1 VSASS
6 NGAIA
11 PSATSAEVAN
21 PKPGS
26 SPFGF
31 TFIAPL
37 VLGSVLNPINST
49 MLATALVPIA
59 ESLGTDIAATGWLIA
74 ALYLTTAVAQPT
86 LGRLVDLLGA
96 RRIFLASLG
105 LVGAAGL
112 CGQFA
117 SNLAGL
123 VAVRIL
129 LGVGTSG
136 AYPAAMRILRER
148 GEATGSKPPRLVFG
162 VMTVAAF
169 STTAVGPVIGGLL
182 VTAFGWQSIF
192 TINVPLALIAAVSIL
207 IWTPPDR
214 APTHTFAR
222 LMKDIDLIGI
232 ALFAAFLLSLM
243 AFLMNLKNGPLWRA
257 LAGSLVFGG
266 ALVWH
271 SLRRPQPFLDV
282 RMLAR
287 NWPLS
292 MTYLRAAAIST
303 IVFSV
308 YYGFAQWLQSA
319 VGYSSAGAG
328 LVTLPMS
335 VVAAAASLLGARI
348 KGLRSPFLIAV
359 GASLAGSAGLVIVD
373 GTSPLWM
380 TVTAITLFG
389 ITLGT
394 FSMATQA
401 AVYIQAPAEEIGT
414 AAGLQRTAQYIGAI
428 VAASLLASIYGEHA
442 SDTGMHSLA
451 AVAGALSAI
460 LFIVTLFDRTLSRA
474 TAKNAVKEATPKVG
488 PAIPQ
493 VEQIEVETIMPLTT
507 LDETPALVV
516 IDLQKGIV
524 GLPCAHPLAE
534 IVSRAA
540 TLARAFRKHGLPVIL
555 VNVAGRAPGRTEV
568 TFNFTP
574 PADWTELVP
583 ELDQQPGDH
592 LVTKHQIGAFYGT
605 ALEQILR
612 RRGVT
617 QVVLAG
623 VATSSGVEATARNAY
638 DHGYNVTLVTDA
650 MTDMSADAHRY
661 SVEAVFPRL
670 GETATTDDVLQALAG
685 RAPAAAMTEPAARAA
700 QPAE

>member
-1 VSASS
+1 VSRDKTSRSS
-6 NGAIA
+6 G
-11 PSATSAEVAN
+11 
-21 PKPGS
+21 

-59 ESLGTDIAATGWLIA
+59 ESLGSDIAATGWLIA

-86 LGRLVDLLGA
+86 LGRMVDLLGA
-96 RRIFLASLG
+96 RRVFLASLG
-105 LVGAAGL
+105 LVAAAGL

-117 SNLAGL
+117 STLAGL

-148 GEATGSKPPRLVFG
+148 GEATGSKPPRFVFG
-162 VMTVAAF
+162 VMTLSAF

-182 VTAFGWQSIF
+182 VSAFGWQSIF
-192 TINVPLALIAAVSIL
+192 TINVPLALIAALSIL
-207 IWTPPDR
+207 IWTPHDR
-214 APTHTFAR
+214 APAHTFAR
-222 LMKDIDLIGI
+222 LMKDIDLPGI

-243 AFLMNLKNGPLWRA
+243 AFLMNLKNGPLWLA
-257 LAGSLVFGG
+257 LAGSVVFGA

-287 NWPLS
+287 NWPLT
-292 MTYLRAAAIST
+292 MTYLCAAAIAI

-335 VVAAAASLLGARI
+335 VVAAAASLTGART
-348 KGLRSPFLIAV
+348 KGLRGPFLVSV
-359 GASLAGSAGLVIVD
+359 GAALAGNLGLLFVD
-373 GTSPLWM
+373 GASPLWM
-380 TVTAITLFG
+380 IVTAITLFG
-389 ITLGT
+389 VTLGT
-394 FSMATQA
+394 FSFATQA

-414 AAGLQRTAQYIGAI
+414 AAGLQRSAQYIGAI
-428 VAASLLASIYGEHA
+428 AAASLLASIYGERA
-442 SDTGMHSLA
+442 SDHGLHSLA

-460 LFIVTLFDRTLSRA
+460 LFIVTLFDRTLARVVSPA
-474 TAKNAVKEATPKVG
+474 AAEGDAPAPLIKET
-488 PAIPQ
+488 
-493 VEQIEVETIMPLTT
+493 TMPLTK
-507 LDETPALVV
+507 LDDTSALVV

-524 GLPCAHPLAE
+524 GLPCAHPADE
-534 IVSRAA
+534 IVGRAA
-540 TLARAFRKHGLPVIL
+540 RLASAFRGRGLPVVL

-568 TFNFTP
+568 QFNFTP

-583 ELDQQPGDH
+583 ELDRQPSDYT
-592 LVTKHQIGAFYGT
+592 VTKQQIGAFYGT

-612 RRGVT
+612 RHGVT
-617 QVVLAG
+617 QVILAG

-638 DHGYNVTLVTDA
+638 DHGYNVTLVVDA
-650 MTDMSADAHRY
+650 MTDLSADAHRH
-661 SVEAVFPRL
+661 SVETIFPRL
-670 GETATTDDVLQALAG
+670 GETATTDDVIRSLG
-685 RAPAAAMTEPAARAA
+685 ERAH
-700 QPAE
+700 

>member
-1 VSASS
+1 VSRDKTSRSS
-6 NGAIA
+6 G
-11 PSATSAEVAN
+11 
-21 PKPGS
+21 

-59 ESLGTDIAATGWLIA
+59 ESLGSDIAATGWLIA

-86 LGRLVDLLGA
+86 LGRMVDLLGA
-96 RRIFLASLG
+96 RRVFLASLG
-105 LVGAAGL
+105 LVAAAGL

-117 SNLAGL
+117 STLAGL

-148 GEATGSKPPRLVFG
+148 GEATGSKPPRFVFG
-162 VMTVAAF
+162 IMTLSAF

-182 VTAFGWQSIF
+182 VSAFGWQSIF
-192 TINVPLALIAAVSIL
+192 TINVPLALIAALSIL
-207 IWTPPDR
+207 IWTPHDR
-214 APTHTFAR
+214 APAHTFAR
-222 LMKDIDLIGI
+222 LMKDIDLPGI

-243 AFLMNLKNGPLWRA
+243 AFLMNLKNGPLWLA
-257 LAGSLVFGG
+257 LAGSVVFGA

-287 NWPLS
+287 NWPLT
-292 MTYLRAAAIST
+292 MTYLCAAAIAI

-335 VVAAAASLLGARI
+335 VVAAAASLTGARR
-348 KGLRSPFLIAV
+348 KGLRGPFLVSV
-359 GASLAGSAGLVIVD
+359 GAALAGNLGLLFVD
-373 GTSPLWM
+373 GASPLWM
-380 TVTAITLFG
+380 IVTAITLFG
-389 ITLGT
+389 VTLGT
-394 FSMATQA
+394 FSFATQA

-428 VAASLLASIYGEHA
+428 AAASLLASIYGERA
-442 SDTGMHSLA
+442 SDHGLHSLA

-460 LFIVTLFDRTLSRA
+460 LFIVTLFDRTLARVVSPA
-474 TAKNAVKEATPKVG
+474 AAEGDAPAPLIKET
-488 PAIPQ
+488 
-493 VEQIEVETIMPLTT
+493 TMPLTK
-507 LDETPALVV
+507 LDDTSALVV

-524 GLPCAHPLAE
+524 GLPCAHPADE
-534 IVSRAA
+534 IVGRAA
-540 TLARAFRKHGLPVIL
+540 RLASAFRGRGLPVVL

-568 TFNFTP
+568 QFNFTP

-583 ELDQQPGDH
+583 ELDRQPSDYT
-592 LVTKHQIGAFYGT
+592 VTKQQIGAFYGT

-612 RRGVT
+612 RHGVT
-617 QVVLAG
+617 QVILAG

-638 DHGYNVTLVTDA
+638 DHGYNVTLVVDA
-650 MTDMSADAHRY
+650 MTDLSADAHRH
-661 SVEAVFPRL
+661 SVETIFPRL
-670 GETATTDDVLQALAG
+670 GETATTDDVIRSLG
-685 RAPAAAMTEPAARAA
+685 ERAH
-700 QPAE
+700 

>member
-1 VSASS
+1 MSRDKASRR
-6 NGAIA
+6 NG
-11 PSATSAEVAN
+11 
-21 PKPGS
+21 

-59 ESLGTDIAATGWLIA
+59 ESLGSDIAATGWLIA

-86 LGRLVDLLGA
+86 LGRMVDLLGA
-96 RRIFLASLG
+96 RRVFLASLG
-105 LVGAAGL
+105 LVAAAGL

-117 SNLAGL
+117 STLAGL

-148 GEATGSKPPRLVFG
+148 GEATGSKPPRFVFG
-162 VMTVAAF
+162 VMTLSAF

-182 VTAFGWQSIF
+182 VSAFGWQSIF
-192 TINVPLALIAAVSIL
+192 TINVPLALIAALSIL
-207 IWTPPDR
+207 IWTPHDR
-214 APTHTFAR
+214 APAHTFAR
-222 LMKDIDLIGI
+222 LMKDIDPPGI

-243 AFLMNLKNGPLWRA
+243 AFLMNLKNGPLWLA
-257 LAGSLVFGG
+257 LAGSVVFGA

-287 NWPLS
+287 NWPLT
-292 MTYLRAAAIST
+292 MTYLRAAAIAI

-335 VVAAAASLLGARI
+335 VVAAAASLTGART
-348 KGLRSPFLIAV
+348 KGLRGPFLVSV
-359 GASLAGSAGLVIVD
+359 GAALAGNLGLLFVD
-373 GTSPLWM
+373 GASPLWM
-380 TVTAITLFG
+380 IVTAITLFG
-389 ITLGT
+389 VTLGT
-394 FSMATQA
+394 FSIATQA

-428 VAASLLASIYGEHA
+428 AAASLLASIYGERA
-442 SDTGMHSLA
+442 SDHGLHSLA

-460 LFIVTLFDRTLSRA
+460 LFIVTLFDRTLARVVSPA
-474 TAKNAVKEATPKVG
+474 AAEGDAPAPLIKET
-488 PAIPQ
+488 
-493 VEQIEVETIMPLTT
+493 TMPLTK
-507 LDETPALVV
+507 LDDTSALVV

-524 GLPCAHPLAE
+524 GLPCAHPADE
-534 IVSRAA
+534 IVGRAA
-540 TLARAFRKHGLPVIL
+540 KLAGAFRARGLPVVL
-555 VNVAGRAPGRTEV
+555 VNVAGRAPGRTEMQ
-568 TFNFTP
+568 FNFTP

-583 ELDQQPGDH
+583 ELDRQPSDYT
-592 LVTKHQIGAFYGT
+592 VTKQQIGAFYGT

-612 RRGVT
+612 RHGVT

-638 DHGYNVTLVTDA
+638 DHGYNVTLVVDA
-650 MTDMSADAHRY
+650 MTDLSADAHRH
-661 SVEAVFPRL
+661 SVETIFPRL
-670 GETATTDDVLQALAG
+670 GETATTDDVIRSLG
-685 RAPAAAMTEPAARAA
+685 ERPH
-700 QPAE
+700 

>member
-1 VSASS
+1 VSRDKTSRSS
-6 NGAIA
+6 G
-11 PSATSAEVAN
+11 
-21 PKPGS
+21 

-59 ESLGTDIAATGWLIA
+59 ESLGSDIAATGWLIA

-86 LGRLVDLLGA
+86 LGRMVDLLGA
-96 RRIFLASLG
+96 RRVFLASLG
-105 LVGAAGL
+105 LVAAAGL

-117 SNLAGL
+117 STLAGL

-148 GEATGSKPPRLVFG
+148 GEATGSKPPRFVFG
-162 VMTVAAF
+162 IMTLSAF

-182 VTAFGWQSIF
+182 VSAFGWQSIF
-192 TINVPLALIAAVSIL
+192 TINVPLALIAALSIL
-207 IWTPPDR
+207 IWTPHDR
-214 APTHTFAR
+214 APAHTFAR
-222 LMKDIDLIGI
+222 LMKDIDLPGI

-243 AFLMNLKNGPLWRA
+243 AFLMNLKNGPLWLA
-257 LAGSLVFGG
+257 LAGSVVFGA

-287 NWPLS
+287 NWPLT
-292 MTYLRAAAIST
+292 MTYLCAAAIAI

-335 VVAAAASLLGARI
+335 VVAAAASLTGART
-348 KGLRSPFLIAV
+348 KGLRGPFLVSV
-359 GASLAGSAGLVIVD
+359 GAALAGNLGLLFVD
-373 GTSPLWM
+373 GASPLWM
-380 TVTAITLFG
+380 IVTAITLFG
-389 ITLGT
+389 VTLGT
-394 FSMATQA
+394 FSFATQA

-414 AAGLQRTAQYIGAI
+414 AAGLQRSAQYIGAI
-428 VAASLLASIYGEHA
+428 AAASLLASIYGERA
-442 SDTGMHSLA
+442 SDHGLHSLA

-460 LFIVTLFDRTLSRA
+460 LFIVTLFDRTLARVVSPA
-474 TAKNAVKEATPKVG
+474 AAEGDAPAPLIKET
-488 PAIPQ
+488 
-493 VEQIEVETIMPLTT
+493 TMPLTK
-507 LDETPALVV
+507 LDDTSALVV

-524 GLPCAHPLAE
+524 GLPCAHPADE
-534 IVSRAA
+534 IVGRAA
-540 TLARAFRKHGLPVIL
+540 RLASAFRGRGLPVVL

-568 TFNFTP
+568 QFNFTP

-583 ELDQQPGDH
+583 ELDRQPSDYT
-592 LVTKHQIGAFYGT
+592 VTKQQIGAFYGT

-612 RRGVT
+612 RHGVT

-638 DHGYNVTLVTDA
+638 DHGYNVTLVVDA
-650 MTDMSADAHRY
+650 MTDLSADAHRH
-661 SVEAVFPRL
+661 SVETIFPRL
-670 GETATTDDVLQALAG
+670 GETATTDDVIRSLG
-685 RAPAAAMTEPAARAA
+685 ERAH
-700 QPAE
+700 

>member
-1 VSASS
+1 VSRDKTSRSS
-6 NGAIA
+6 G
-11 PSATSAEVAN
+11 
-21 PKPGS
+21 

-59 ESLGTDIAATGWLIA
+59 ESLGSDIAATGWLIA

-86 LGRLVDLLGA
+86 LGRMVDLLGA
-96 RRIFLASLG
+96 RRVFLASLG
-105 LVGAAGL
+105 LVAAAGL

-117 SNLAGL
+117 STLAGL

-148 GEATGSKPPRLVFG
+148 GEATGSKPPRFVFG
-162 VMTVAAF
+162 IMTLSAF

-182 VTAFGWQSIF
+182 VSAFGWQSIF
-192 TINVPLALIAAVSIL
+192 TINVPLALIAALSIL
-207 IWTPPDR
+207 IWTPHDR
-214 APTHTFAR
+214 APAHTFAR
-222 LMKDIDLIGI
+222 LMKDIDLPGI

-243 AFLMNLKNGPLWRA
+243 AFLMNLKNGPLWLA
-257 LAGSLVFGG
+257 LAGSVVFGA

-287 NWPLS
+287 NWPLT
-292 MTYLRAAAIST
+292 MTYLRAAAIAI

-335 VVAAAASLLGARI
+335 VVAAAASLTGART
-348 KGLRSPFLIAV
+348 KGLRGPFLVSV
-359 GASLAGSAGLVIVD
+359 GAALAGNLGLLFVD
-373 GTSPLWM
+373 GASPLWM
-380 TVTAITLFG
+380 IVTAITLFG
-389 ITLGT
+389 VTLGT
-394 FSMATQA
+394 FSFATQA

-414 AAGLQRTAQYIGAI
+414 AAGLQRSAQYIGAI
-428 VAASLLASIYGEHA
+428 AAASLLASIYGERA
-442 SDTGMHSLA
+442 SDHGLHSLA

-460 LFIVTLFDRTLSRA
+460 LFIVTLFDRTLARVVSPA
-474 TAKNAVKEATPKVG
+474 AAEGDAPAPLIKET
-488 PAIPQ
+488 
-493 VEQIEVETIMPLTT
+493 TMPLTK
-507 LDETPALVV
+507 LDDTSALVV

-524 GLPCAHPLAE
+524 GLPCAHPADE
-534 IVSRAA
+534 IVGRAA
-540 TLARAFRKHGLPVIL
+540 RLASAFRGRGLPVVL

-568 TFNFTP
+568 QFNFTP

-583 ELDQQPGDH
+583 ELDRQPSDYT
-592 LVTKHQIGAFYGT
+592 VTKQQIGAFYGT

-612 RRGVT
+612 RHGVT
-617 QVVLAG
+617 QVILAG

-638 DHGYNVTLVTDA
+638 DHGYNVTLVVDA
-650 MTDMSADAHRY
+650 MTDLSADAHRH
-661 SVEAVFPRL
+661 SVETIFPRL
-670 GETATTDDVLQALAG
+670 GETATTDDVIRSLG
-685 RAPAAAMTEPAARAA
+685 ERAH
-700 QPAE
+700 

>member
-1 VSASS
+1 M
-6 NGAIA
+6 
-11 PSATSAEVAN
+11 
-21 PKPGS
+21 
-26 SPFGF
+26 
-31 TFIAPL
+31 
-37 VLGSVLNPINST
+37 LGSVLNPINST

-59 ESLGTDIAATGWLIA
+59 ESLGSDIAATGWLIA

-86 LGRLVDLLGA
+86 LGRMVDLLGA
-96 RRIFLASLG
+96 RRVFLASLG
-105 LVGAAGL
+105 LVAAAGL

-117 SNLAGL
+117 STLAGL

-148 GEATGSKPPRLVFG
+148 GEATGSKPPRFVFG
-162 VMTVAAF
+162 VMTLSAF

-182 VTAFGWQSIF
+182 VSAFGWQSIF
-192 TINVPLALIAAVSIL
+192 TINVPLALIAALSIL
-207 IWTPPDR
+207 IWTPHDR
-214 APTHTFAR
+214 APAHTFAR
-222 LMKDIDLIGI
+222 LMKDIDLPGI

-243 AFLMNLKNGPLWRA
+243 AFLMNLKNGPLWLA
-257 LAGSLVFGG
+257 LAGSVVFGA

-287 NWPLS
+287 NWPLT
-292 MTYLRAAAIST
+292 MTYLRAAAISI

-335 VVAAAASLLGARI
+335 VVAAAASLTGART
-348 KGLRSPFLIAV
+348 KGLRGPFLVSV
-359 GASLAGSAGLVIVD
+359 GAALAGNLGLLFVD
-373 GTSPLWM
+373 GASPLWM
-380 TVTAITLFG
+380 IVTAITLFG
-389 ITLGT
+389 VTLGT
-394 FSMATQA
+394 FSFATQA

-428 VAASLLASIYGEHA
+428 AAASLLASIYGERA
-442 SDTGMHSLA
+442 SDHGLHSLA

-460 LFIVTLFDRTLSRA
+460 LFIVTLFDRTLARVVSPA
-474 TAKNAVKEATPKVG
+474 AAEGDAPAPLIKET
-488 PAIPQ
+488 
-493 VEQIEVETIMPLTT
+493 TMPLTK
-507 LDETPALVV
+507 LDDTSALVV

-524 GLPCAHPLAE
+524 GLPCAHPADE
-534 IVSRAA
+534 IVGRAA
-540 TLARAFRKHGLPVIL
+540 RLASAFRGRGLPVVL

-568 TFNFTP
+568 QFNFTP

-583 ELDQQPGDH
+583 ELDRQPSDYT
-592 LVTKHQIGAFYGT
+592 VTKQQIGAFYGT

-612 RRGVT
+612 RHGVT

-638 DHGYNVTLVTDA
+638 DHGYNVTLVVDA
-650 MTDMSADAHRY
+650 MTDLSADAHRH
-661 SVEAVFPRL
+661 SVETIFPRL
-670 GETATTDDVLQALAG
+670 GETATTDDVIRSLG
-685 RAPAAAMTEPAARAA
+685 ERAH
-700 QPAE
+700 

>member
-1 VSASS
+1 MSRDKASRR
-6 NGAIA
+6 NG
-11 PSATSAEVAN
+11 
-21 PKPGS
+21 

-59 ESLGTDIAATGWLIA
+59 ESLGSDIAATGWLIA

-86 LGRLVDLLGA
+86 LGRMVDLLGA
-96 RRIFLASLG
+96 RRVFLASLG
-105 LVGAAGL
+105 LVAAAGL

-117 SNLAGL
+117 STLAGL

-148 GEATGSKPPRLVFG
+148 GEATGSKPPRFVFG
-162 VMTVAAF
+162 VMTLSAF

-182 VTAFGWQSIF
+182 VSAFGWQSIF
-192 TINVPLALIAAVSIL
+192 TINVPLALIAALSIL
-207 IWTPPDR
+207 IWTPHDR
-214 APTHTFAR
+214 APAHTFAR
-222 LMKDIDLIGI
+222 LMKDIDLPGI

-243 AFLMNLKNGPLWRA
+243 AFLMNLKNGPLWLA
-257 LAGSLVFGG
+257 LAGSVVFGA

-287 NWPLS
+287 NWPLT
-292 MTYLRAAAIST
+292 MTYLRAAAISI

-335 VVAAAASLLGARI
+335 VVAAAASLTGART
-348 KGLRSPFLIAV
+348 KGLRGPFLVSV
-359 GASLAGSAGLVIVD
+359 GAALAGNLGLLFVD
-373 GTSPLWM
+373 GASPLWM
-380 TVTAITLFG
+380 IVTAITLFG
-389 ITLGT
+389 VTLGT
-394 FSMATQA
+394 FSFATQA

-428 VAASLLASIYGEHA
+428 AAASLLASIYGERA
-442 SDTGMHSLA
+442 SDHGLHSLA

-460 LFIVTLFDRTLSRA
+460 LFIVTLFDRTLARVVSPA
-474 TAKNAVKEATPKVG
+474 AAEGDAPAPLIKET
-488 PAIPQ
+488 
-493 VEQIEVETIMPLTT
+493 TMPLTK
-507 LDETPALVV
+507 LDDTSALVV

-524 GLPCAHPLAE
+524 GLPCAHPADE
-534 IVSRAA
+534 IVGRAA
-540 TLARAFRKHGLPVIL
+540 RLASAFRGRGLPVVL

-568 TFNFTP
+568 QFNFTP

-583 ELDQQPGDH
+583 ELDRQPSDYT
-592 LVTKHQIGAFYGT
+592 VTKQQIGAFYGT

-612 RRGVT
+612 RHGVT

-638 DHGYNVTLVTDA
+638 DHGYNVTLVVDA
-650 MTDMSADAHRY
+650 MTDLSADAHRH
-661 SVEAVFPRL
+661 SVETIFPRL
-670 GETATTDDVLQALAG
+670 GETATTDDVIRSLG
-685 RAPAAAMTEPAARAA
+685 ERAH
-700 QPAE
+700 

>member
-1 VSASS
+1 MSRDKASRRS
-6 NGAIA
+6 G
-11 PSATSAEVAN
+11 
-21 PKPGS
+21 

-59 ESLGTDIAATGWLIA
+59 ESLGSDIAATGWLIA

-86 LGRLVDLLGA
+86 LGRMVDLLGA
-96 RRIFLASLG
+96 RRVFLASLG
-105 LVGAAGL
+105 LVAAAGL

-117 SNLAGL
+117 STLAGL

-148 GEATGSKPPRLVFG
+148 GEATGSKPPRFVFG
-162 VMTVAAF
+162 VMTLSAF

-182 VTAFGWQSIF
+182 VSAFGWQSIF
-192 TINVPLALIAAVSIL
+192 TINVPLALIAALSIL
-207 IWTPPDR
+207 IWTPHDR
-214 APTHTFAR
+214 APAHTFAR
-222 LMKDIDLIGI
+222 LMKDIDLPGI

-243 AFLMNLKNGPLWRA
+243 AFLMNLKNGPLWLA
-257 LAGSLVFGG
+257 LAGSVVFGA

-287 NWPLS
+287 NWPLT
-292 MTYLRAAAIST
+292 MTYLRAAAISI

-335 VVAAAASLLGARI
+335 VVAAAASLTGART
-348 KGLRSPFLIAV
+348 KGLRGPFLVSV
-359 GASLAGSAGLVIVD
+359 GAALAGNLGLLFVD
-373 GTSPLWM
+373 GASPLWM
-380 TVTAITLFG
+380 IVTAITLFG
-389 ITLGT
+389 VTLGT
-394 FSMATQA
+394 FSFATQA

-428 VAASLLASIYGEHA
+428 AAASLLASIYGERA
-442 SDTGMHSLA
+442 SDHGLHSLA

-460 LFIVTLFDRTLSRA
+460 LFIVTLFDRTLARVVSPA
-474 TAKNAVKEATPKVG
+474 AAEGDAPAPLIKET
-488 PAIPQ
+488 
-493 VEQIEVETIMPLTT
+493 TMPLTK
-507 LDETPALVV
+507 LDDTSALVV

-524 GLPCAHPLAE
+524 GLPCAHPADE
-534 IVSRAA
+534 IVGRAA
-540 TLARAFRKHGLPVIL
+540 KLAGAFRGRGLPVVL

-568 TFNFTP
+568 QFNFTP

-583 ELDQQPGDH
+583 ELDRQPSDYT
-592 LVTKHQIGAFYGT
+592 VTKQQIGAFYGT

-612 RRGVT
+612 RHGVT

-638 DHGYNVTLVTDA
+638 DHGYNVTLVVDA
-650 MTDMSADAHRY
+650 MTDLSADAHRH
-661 SVEAVFPRL
+661 SVETIFPRL
-670 GETATTDDVLQALAG
+670 GETATTDDVIRSLG
-685 RAPAAAMTEPAARAA
+685 ERAH
-700 QPAE
+700 

>member
-1 VSASS
+1 M
-6 NGAIA
+6 
-11 PSATSAEVAN
+11 
-21 PKPGS
+21 
-26 SPFGF
+26 
-31 TFIAPL
+31 
-37 VLGSVLNPINST
+37 LGSVLNPINST

-59 ESLGTDIAATGWLIA
+59 ESLGSDIAATGWLIA

-86 LGRLVDLLGA
+86 LGRMVDLLGA
-96 RRIFLASLG
+96 RRVFLASLG
-105 LVGAAGL
+105 LVAAAGL

-117 SNLAGL
+117 STLAGL

-148 GEATGSKPPRLVFG
+148 GEAAGSKPPRIVFG
-162 VMTVAAF
+162 VMTLSAF

-182 VTAFGWQSIF
+182 VSAFGWQSIF
-192 TINVPLALIAAVSIL
+192 TINVPLALIAALSIL
-207 IWTPPDR
+207 IWTPHDR
-214 APTHTFAR
+214 AGRRTFAR
-222 LMKDIDLIGI
+222 LMKDIDLPGI

-243 AFLMNLKNGPLWRA
+243 AFLMNLKNGPLWLA
-257 LAGSLVFGG
+257 LAGSVVFGA

-287 NWPLS
+287 NWPLT
-292 MTYLRAAAIST
+292 MTYLRAAAISI

-335 VVAAAASLLGARI
+335 VVAAAASLTGART
-348 KGLRSPFLIAV
+348 KGLRGPFLVSV
-359 GASLAGSAGLVIVD
+359 GAALAGNLGLLFVD
-373 GTSPLWM
+373 GASPLWM
-380 TVTAITLFG
+380 IVTAITLFG
-389 ITLGT
+389 VTLGT
-394 FSMATQA
+394 FSFATQA

-428 VAASLLASIYGEHA
+428 AAASLLASIYGERA
-442 SDTGMHSLA
+442 SDHGLHSLA

-460 LFIVTLFDRTLSRA
+460 LFIVTLFDRTLARVVSPA
-474 TAKNAVKEATPKVG
+474 AAEGDAPAPLIKET
-488 PAIPQ
+488 
-493 VEQIEVETIMPLTT
+493 TMPLTK
-507 LDETPALVV
+507 LDDTSALVV

-524 GLPCAHPLAE
+524 GLPCAHPADE
-534 IVSRAA
+534 IVGRAA
-540 TLARAFRKHGLPVIL
+540 RLASAFRGRGLPVVL

-568 TFNFTP
+568 QFNFTP

-583 ELDQQPGDH
+583 ELDRQPSDYT
-592 LVTKHQIGAFYGT
+592 VTKQQIGAFYGT

-612 RRGVT
+612 RHGVT

-638 DHGYNVTLVTDA
+638 DHGYNVTLVVDA
-650 MTDMSADAHRY
+650 MTDLSADAHRH
-661 SVEAVFPRL
+661 SVETIFPRL
-670 GETATTDDVLQALAG
+670 GETATTEDVIRSLG
-685 RAPAAAMTEPAARAA
+685 ERTH
-700 QPAE
+700 

>member
-1 VSASS
+1 MNRDKASR
-6 NGAIA
+6 
-11 PSATSAEVAN
+11 
-21 PKPGS
+21 GS
-26 SPFGF
+26 GSPFGF

-59 ESLGTDIAATGWLIA
+59 ESLGSDIAATGWLIA

-86 LGRLVDLLGA
+86 LGRMVDLLGA
-96 RRIFLASLG
+96 RRVFLASLG
-105 LVGAAGL
+105 LVAAAGL

-117 SNLAGL
+117 STLAGL

-148 GEATGSKPPRLVFG
+148 GEAAGSKPPRFVFG
-162 VMTVAAF
+162 VMTLSAF

-182 VTAFGWQSIF
+182 VSAFGWQSIF
-192 TINVPLALIAAVSIL
+192 TINVPLALIAALSIL
-207 IWTPPDR
+207 IWTPHDR
-214 APTHTFAR
+214 APAHTFAR
-222 LMKDIDLIGI
+222 LMKDIDLPGI

-243 AFLMNLKNGPLWRA
+243 AFLMNLKNGPLWLA
-257 LAGSLVFGG
+257 LAGSVVFGA

-287 NWPLS
+287 NWPLT
-292 MTYLRAAAIST
+292 MTYLRAAAISI

-328 LVTLPMS
+328 LVTLPIS
-335 VVAAAASLLGARI
+335 VVAAAASLTGART
-348 KGLRSPFLIAV
+348 KGLRGPFLVSV
-359 GASLAGSAGLVIVD
+359 GAALAGNLGLLFVD
-373 GTSPLWM
+373 GASPPWM
-380 TVTAITLFG
+380 IVTAITLFG
-389 ITLGT
+389 VTLGT
-394 FSMATQA
+394 FSFATQA

-428 VAASLLASIYGEHA
+428 AAASLLASIYGERA
-442 SDTGMHSLA
+442 SDHGLHSLA

-460 LFIVTLFDRTLSRA
+460 LFIVTLFDRTLARVVSPA
-474 TAKNAVKEATPKVG
+474 AAEGDAPAPLIKET
-488 PAIPQ
+488 
-493 VEQIEVETIMPLTT
+493 TMPLTK
-507 LDETPALVV
+507 LDDTSALVV

-524 GLPCAHPLAE
+524 GLPCAHPADE
-534 IVSRAA
+534 IVGRAA
-540 TLARAFRKHGLPVIL
+540 RLASAFRGRGLPVVL

-568 TFNFTP
+568 QFNFTP

-583 ELDQQPGDH
+583 ELDHQPSDYT
-592 LVTKHQIGAFYGT
+592 VTKQQIGAFYGT

-612 RRGVT
+612 RHGVT

-638 DHGYNVTLVTDA
+638 DHGYNVTLVVDA
-650 MTDMSADAHRY
+650 MTDLSADAHRH
-661 SVEAVFPRL
+661 SVETIFPRL
-670 GETATTDDVLQALAG
+670 GETATTDDVIRSLG
-685 RAPAAAMTEPAARAA
+685 ERPH
-700 QPAE
+700 

>member
-1 VSASS
+1 MSRDKASRR
-6 NGAIA
+6 NG
-11 PSATSAEVAN
+11 
-21 PKPGS
+21 

-59 ESLGTDIAATGWLIA
+59 ESLGSDIAATGWLIA

-86 LGRLVDLLGA
+86 LGRMVDLLGA
-96 RRIFLASLG
+96 RRVFLASLG
-105 LVGAAGL
+105 LVAAAGL

-117 SNLAGL
+117 STLAGL

-148 GEATGSKPPRLVFG
+148 GEATGSKPPRFVFG
-162 VMTVAAF
+162 VMTLSAF

-182 VTAFGWQSIF
+182 VSAFGWQSIF
-192 TINVPLALIAAVSIL
+192 TINVPLALIAALSIL
-207 IWTPPDR
+207 IWTPHDR
-214 APTHTFAR
+214 APAHTFAW
-222 LMKDIDLIGI
+222 LMKDIDLPGI

-243 AFLMNLKNGPLWRA
+243 AFLMNLKNGPLWLA
-257 LAGSLVFGG
+257 LAGSVVFGA

-287 NWPLS
+287 NWPLT
-292 MTYLRAAAIST
+292 MTYLRAAAISI

-335 VVAAAASLLGARI
+335 VVAAAASLTGART
-348 KGLRSPFLIAV
+348 KGLRGPFLVSV
-359 GASLAGSAGLVIVD
+359 GAALAGNLGLLFVD
-373 GTSPLWM
+373 GASPLWM
-380 TVTAITLFG
+380 IVTAITLFG
-389 ITLGT
+389 VTLGT
-394 FSMATQA
+394 FSFATQA

-428 VAASLLASIYGEHA
+428 AAASLLASIYGERA
-442 SDTGMHSLA
+442 SDHGLHSLA

-460 LFIVTLFDRTLSRA
+460 LFIVTLFDRTLARVVSPA
-474 TAKNAVKEATPKVG
+474 AAEGDAPAPLIKET
-488 PAIPQ
+488 
-493 VEQIEVETIMPLTT
+493 TMPLTK
-507 LDETPALVV
+507 LDDTSALVV

-524 GLPCAHPLAE
+524 GLPCAHPADE
-534 IVSRAA
+534 IVGRAA
-540 TLARAFRKHGLPVIL
+540 KLAGAFRGRGLPVVL

-568 TFNFTP
+568 QFNFTP

-583 ELDQQPGDH
+583 ELDRQPSDYT
-592 LVTKHQIGAFYGT
+592 VTKQQIGAFYGT

-612 RRGVT
+612 RHGVT

-638 DHGYNVTLVTDA
+638 DHGYNVTLVVDA
-650 MTDMSADAHRY
+650 MTDLSADAHRH
-661 SVEAVFPRL
+661 SVETIFPRL
-670 GETATTDDVLQALAG
+670 GETATTDDVIRSLG
-685 RAPAAAMTEPAARAA
+685 ERAH
-700 QPAE
+700 

>member
-1 VSASS
+1 MNRDKASR
-6 NGAIA
+6 
-11 PSATSAEVAN
+11 
-21 PKPGS
+21 GS
-26 SPFGF
+26 GSPFGF

-59 ESLGTDIAATGWLIA
+59 ESLGSDIAATGWLIA

-86 LGRLVDLLGA
+86 LGRMVDLLGA
-96 RRIFLASLG
+96 RRVFLASLG
-105 LVGAAGL
+105 LVAAAGL

-117 SNLAGL
+117 STLAGL

-148 GEATGSKPPRLVFG
+148 GEAAGSKPPRFVFG
-162 VMTVAAF
+162 VMTLSAF

-182 VTAFGWQSIF
+182 VSAFGWQSIF
-192 TINVPLALIAAVSIL
+192 TINVPLALIAALSIL
-207 IWTPPDR
+207 IWTPHDR
-214 APTHTFAR
+214 APAHTFAR
-222 LMKDIDLIGI
+222 LMKDIDLPGI

-243 AFLMNLKNGPLWRA
+243 AFLMNLKNGPLWLA
-257 LAGSLVFGG
+257 LAGSVVFGA

-287 NWPLS
+287 NWPLT
-292 MTYLRAAAIST
+292 MTYLRAAAISI

-335 VVAAAASLLGARI
+335 VVAAAASLTGART
-348 KGLRSPFLIAV
+348 KGLRGPFLVSV
-359 GASLAGSAGLVIVD
+359 GAALAGNLGLLFVD
-373 GTSPLWM
+373 GASPLWM
-380 TVTAITLFG
+380 IVTAITLFG
-389 ITLGT
+389 VTLGT
-394 FSMATQA
+394 FSFATQA

-428 VAASLLASIYGEHA
+428 AAASLLASIYGERA
-442 SDTGMHSLA
+442 SDHGLHSLA

-460 LFIVTLFDRTLSRA
+460 LFIVTLFDRTLARVVSPA
-474 TAKNAVKEATPKVG
+474 AAEGDAPAPLIKET
-488 PAIPQ
+488 
-493 VEQIEVETIMPLTT
+493 TMPLTK
-507 LDETPALVV
+507 LDDTSALVV

-524 GLPCAHPLAE
+524 GLPCAHPADE
-534 IVSRAA
+534 IVGRAA
-540 TLARAFRKHGLPVIL
+540 RLASAFRGRGLPVVL

-568 TFNFTP
+568 QFNFTP

-583 ELDQQPGDH
+583 ELDRQPSDYT
-592 LVTKHQIGAFYGT
+592 VTKQQIGAFYGT

-612 RRGVT
+612 RHGVT

-638 DHGYNVTLVTDA
+638 DHGYNVTLVVDA
-650 MTDMSADAHRY
+650 MTDLSADAHRH
-661 SVEAVFPRL
+661 SVETIFPRL
-670 GETATTDDVLQALAG
+670 GETATTDDVIRSLG
-685 RAPAAAMTEPAARAA
+685 ERAH
-700 QPAE
+700 